1 MPCDERQVVWALTDA
16 LSPQPV
22 GSPPV
27 VVLEH
32 RSRRRSDLW
41 FLAREGERVAR
52 WVVKR
57 PCTESRQGD
66 LTAPLSSE
74 AQMAALT
81 LLAGHFAATAP
92 SLRAPAPVALL
103 AEIDAFAMEFVSG
116 RHVAQLIHPS
126 ALVRP
131 EPLLSGVAEAAG
143 VLRVLHRLSPGDGLG
158 DDVRDHPGDGHGDDV
173 GDDLGDDQG
182 GVVLHGDF
190 APENVLL
197 AGPDVYCLDPELT
210 RRGPAEADLVRFLT
224 MLYDAPMFVLGATV
238 PAVQRL
244 RRRAATAF
252 LTAYLGDRPA
262 HADVRPALTESLA
275 ARWTTRTDDVRTRQP
290 RLAGARRRLLD
301 TYFSMLLGEVSRSS
315 VAHARS

>member
-1 MPCDERQVVWALTDA
+1 MPCDERQVVRALTDA
-16 LSPQPV
+16 LSPQPA
-22 GSPPV
+22 GSAPV

-92 SLRAPAPVALL
+92 SFRAPTPVALL

-126 ALVRP
+126 ALIRP
-131 EPLLSGVAEAAG
+131 DPLLAGVAEAAG
-143 VLRVLHRLSPGDGLG
+143 VLRVLHRLSPGDDLG
-158 DDVRDHPGDGHGDDV
+158 HDL
-173 GDDLGDDQG
+173 GDDLGDDLG
-182 GVVLHGDF
+182 EVVLHGDF

-197 AGPDVYCLDPELT
+197 SGPDVYCLDPELT

-252 LTAYLGDRPA
+252 LTAYVGDRPA

-275 ARWTTRTDDVRTRQP
+275 ARWTTRTDDVRTRRP

-315 VAHARS
+315 VAHAQS